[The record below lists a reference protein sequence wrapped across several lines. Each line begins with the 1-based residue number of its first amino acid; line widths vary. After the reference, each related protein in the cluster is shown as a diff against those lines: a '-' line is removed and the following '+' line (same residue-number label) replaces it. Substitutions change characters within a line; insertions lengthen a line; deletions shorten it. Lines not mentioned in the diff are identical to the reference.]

1 MNTLRKKKKYVFL
14 LLDEDCN
21 TSKNLRFIVEPK
33 QDSTFKQPFGMR
45 GAEERLK
52 VLLNAFLYPGIVQK
66 EIQSL
71 TYIQNAMHRLNKKN
85 NNISLIMEIAC
96 QIMVDDQKYFIA
108 IEMQLSDRGTLSKRL
123 FNYGTTLRYNNS
135 FTNCLALGISVS
147 SKVEFN

>member
-1 MNTLRKKKKYVFL
+1 MNTLQKKKYVFH
-14 LLDEDCN
+14 LLDGDCI

-33 QDSTFKQPFGMR
+33 QDSTFKQLFGMR

-85 NNISLIMEIAC
+85 NNNSLITEIAC

-108 IEMQLSDRGTLSKRL
+108 IKMQLSDRGTLSKRL
-123 FNYGTTLRYNNS
+123 F
-135 FTNCLALGISVS
+135 S
-147 SKVEFN
+147 SDS